1 MTFNSLI
8 KTICIVWAAELC
20 HQSNFLIQIW
30 PLSSDTQETVDLIT
44 LVFHISDLL
53 IGVFSF
59 KAIEFS
65 IYYCTFS
72 VDILWFVLCGHQSLS
87 QTSHLHREDCVCIQ
101 RKTPP
106 RNASP
111 YLLNLWQCISWYVA
125 RSWESV
131 HVNHVSENWNE
142 PPSSNR

>member
-1 MTFNSLI
+1 MKPFALCEVLSCVRSPKQFSDINLTIKFRHPRNS
-8 KTICIVWAAELC
+8 
-20 HQSNFLIQIW
+20 W
-30 PLSSDTQETVDLIT
+30 PYYTS
-44 LVFHISDLL
+44 LVPHISDLL
-53 IGVFSF
+53 IRVFSF
-59 KAIEFS
+59 KAINFS

-131 HVNHVSENWNE
+131 HVDHVSKN
-142 PPSSNR
+142 